1 MAGKEKRYW
10 WLKLRENFFQ
20 QKEIRALRRR
30 PNGNTLTIIYL
41 KMQLFSLQH
50 GGIILFEGFED
61 TFVEELSCQL
71 DESPE
76 DVEKTVLFL
85 KKHKLLLELSPTE
98 IQLPKVLECVGSEGG
113 SAGRVRKFR
122 QKEES
127 LQSNTKAL
135 QSNGDTLQ
143 CNEKALLCY
152 GDIEKDTDIDT
163 EKEKEIESKTEKKK
177 EIEKG
182 IVNTPQAVPHPPY
195 FEPQNEPQSGL
206 QREEDDESIM
216 TIRYFFTRYLIK
228 TGQKHEPISAE
239 KMEEIKRRFDETGV
253 YRDYVDV
260 YFGDEDHKGLYG
272 DSDCKIFHFASP
284 GVLEVIKKRL
294 T

>member
-10 WLKLRENFFQ
+10 WLKLQENFFQ

-61 TFVEELSCQL
+61 TFVEELAYQL
-71 DESPE
+71 EESPE
-76 DVEKTVLFL
+76 DIERTVAFL
-85 KKHKLLLELSPTE
+85 KKHELLLELSPTE
-98 IQLPKVLECVGSEGG
+98 MQLPKVLECVGTEGS
-113 SAGRVRKFR
+113 SARRMRK
-122 QKEES
+122 QKKKEM
-127 LQSNTKAL
+127 LKNDDQASNIDAST
-135 QSNGDTLQ
+135 SQ
-143 CNEKALLCY
+143 CNETASFCY
-152 GDIEKDTDIDT
+152 GDIEKDIDT
-163 EKEKEIESKTEKKK
+163 EKEIESETEKKK

-182 IVNTPQAVPHPPY
+182 IVNTPQAVHHPLF

-228 TGQKHEPISAE
+228 TGQKHDPISAE
-239 KMEEIKRRFDETGV
+239 KMEEIKRIFDETGV

-260 YFGDEDHKGLYG
+260 YFGDEDHKGLCG
-272 DSDCKIFHFASP
+272 DSDCKIFHFSSP